1 MAELARSPTTMRKLQ
16 DEVRGIGC
24 GKELVKEEEANEM
37 MYLKAVI
44 REVLRLHPSVPL
56 LVPREL
62 MEDCR
67 IQGYKISKN
76 TRVLV
81 NVWGIGRD
89 PKYWE
94 APQEF
99 KPERF
104 MEGGGAVDFKGND
117 FQFTPF
123 GAGRRIC
130 PGMNFAIASLELA
143 LANLIYH
150 FDWELPAG
158 LTSEG
163 LDMGEAFGFVLRRK
177 QRLHLV
183 AKPWSRLQQQDQL

>member
-1 MAELARSPTTMRKLQ
+1 MVELARSPTTMRKLQ
-16 DEVRGIGC
+16 DEVRGIGF

-44 REVLRLHPSVPL
+44 REVFRLHPSVPL
-56 LVPREL
+56 LLPREL

-67 IQGYKISKN
+67 IEGYKIPQK

-81 NVWGIGRD
+81 NVWTIGRD

-104 MEGGGAVDFKGND
+104 MEGGAVDFKGND

-150 FDWELPAG
+150 FDWELPGG
-158 LTSEG
+158 LTSED
-163 LDMGEAFGFVLRRK
+163 LDMSEALGLVLRRK

-183 AKPWSRLQQQDQL
+183 AKPWSLQQEKKL

>member
-1 MAELARSPTTMRKLQ
+1 MAELARSPTAMRKLQ
-16 DEVRGIGC
+16 DEVRWIGC
-24 GKELVKEEEANEM
+24 GKELVKEEELKEM

-44 REVLRLHPSVPL
+44 RQVLRLYPSVPL
-56 LVPREL
+56 SVPREL

-99 KPERF
+99 KPERL
-104 MEGGGAVDFKGND
+104 MEGGAADFTGND

-130 PGMNFAIASLELA
+130 PGMNFATSTLELA
-143 LANLIYH
+143 LANLVRH
-150 FDWELPAG
+150 FDWELPDG
-158 LTSEG
+158 VTSENFDMTEAPG
-163 LDMGEAFGFVLRRK
+163 LVVQRE

-183 AKPWSRLQQQDQL
+183 PTPYGTHA

>member
-1 MAELARSPTTMRKLQ
+1 MVELARSPTTMRKLQ

-44 REVLRLHPSVPL
+44 REVFRLHPSVPL
-56 LVPREL
+56 LLPREL

-67 IQGYKISKN
+67 IEGYKIPQK

-81 NVWGIGRD
+81 NVWTIGRD

-104 MEGGGAVDFKGND
+104 MEGGAVDFKGND

-130 PGMNFAIASLELA
+130 PGMTFAIASLELA

-150 FDWELPAG
+150 FDWELPGG
-158 LTSEG
+158 LTSAD
-163 LDMGEAFGFVLRRK
+163 LDMSEALGLVLRRK

-183 AKPWSRLQQQDQL
+183 AKPWSLQQEEQL

>member
-1 MAELARSPTTMRKLQ
+1 MVELARSPTTMRKLQ
-16 DEVRGIGC
+16 DEVRGIGF

-44 REVLRLHPSVPL
+44 REVFRLHPSVPL
-56 LVPREL
+56 LLPREL

-67 IQGYKISKN
+67 IEGYKIPQK

-81 NVWGIGRD
+81 NVWTIGRD

-104 MEGGGAVDFKGND
+104 MEGGAVDFKGND

-150 FDWELPAG
+150 FDWELPRG
-158 LTSEG
+158 LTSED
-163 LDMGEAFGFVLRRK
+163 LDMTEALGLVLRRK

-183 AKPWSRLQQQDQL
+183 AKPWSLQQEEQL